1 MNIIKLRKN
10 FFDFVLLRKIQ
21 IKMINK
27 IFIINKLIKK
37 KKLNQNEKINIIMS
51 HMHDGS
57 FVGRHK
63 GRGTLLEF

>member
-1 MNIIKLRKN
+1 LGNERKFDPVNEKL
-10 FFDFVLLRKIQ
+10 KI
-21 IKMINK
+21 
-27 IFIINKLIKK
+27 